1 MEYEDFAF
9 RGNKGENGYRKFTTE
24 LQKAKTSLSNLVDFI
39 ERNKDMVNLFE
50 IEGLDFFLHK
60 QTDKVDVMY
69 KEVKNGK
76 V

>member
-24 LQKAKTSLSNLVDFI
+24 LQKAETSLGNLLEFV
-39 ERNKDMVNLFE
+39 ERNKDKVNLFE
-50 IEGLDFFLHK
+50 IEGLYLFLHI
-60 QTDKVDVMY
+60 QTDKVDALL
-69 KEVKNGK
+69 KEAKNGK